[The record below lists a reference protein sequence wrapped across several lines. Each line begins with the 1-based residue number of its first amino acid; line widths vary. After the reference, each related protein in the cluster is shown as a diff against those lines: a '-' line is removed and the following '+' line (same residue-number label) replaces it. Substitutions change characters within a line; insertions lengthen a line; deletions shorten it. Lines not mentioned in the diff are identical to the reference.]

1 VAGTLLRYVRRSLEL
16 PPRVVLAKGSRR
28 IAAAWRTRRMR
39 ARDLDRGTWQP
50 DAAAGALAPVFAL
63 PAREALAPHAP
74 ALAAL
79 AREYLGHRFDLL
91 GSGWTRVEHGMT
103 CSGVE
108 GHAFPPARAVA
119 ADSDGQWL
127 AGELPPAC
135 LPEARRIWRLV
146 SPGYRP
152 IDWQLDFKS
161 GFRWSARTWYR
172 DIRAYGNPPGA
183 DIKVPWELAR
193 GQHLPQLAL
202 AFAATGDDA
211 DRNALHAAFRDQV
224 LDFIAANPPRFGVN
238 WACAMDV
245 AIRVANWIAAFDLAR
260 AAGASPDPA
269 FAAILARSVREHA
282 LHVADNLEWT
292 EGTRS
297 NHYLADVC
305 GLLIAAAALP
315 AASDTDAWLA
325 FALQELERETQ
336 AQFHEEGGN
345 IEASTCYHRL
355 SGEMVVYATAAAL
368 GLPEARVRGLARVRP
383 VAFAAGARLDGVPAC
398 VQGGRVGFSRAHA
411 ARIAGI
417 AAFVRDLSKPS
428 GAMPQIGDNDSG
440 RFLKL
445 PGTYAAGD
453 AMTAAPVED
462 TLDHRHLVAAAA
474 GLVTP
479 GAQPFDSARA
489 VDAAIVRGL
498 ARDRVLDPP
507 EPAARPVSG
516 GDPAQALAAA
526 RARQPQHS
534 RRYVFTAERAGLRVG
549 LAVAAYPAFGLYVAR
564 SPRLYLAFRCGR
576 LHAGG
581 SGGHAHLDQ
590 LAIELEIDG
599 VPRVVDPGTFLYTP
613 LPEARN
619 RYRSAASH
627 FVPRVAGAE
636 PGDLSQG
643 LFVLADRTQA
653 ACTAFGT
660 LGFAGE
666 HRGYGAAV
674 VRVVTIADDRVEVE
688 DCSFG
693 APLED
698 LADAPGVPVS
708 PAYGRREP

>member
-1 VAGTLLRYVRRSLEL
+1 MAGTLLRYARRALEL

-28 IAAAWRTRRMR
+28 IAAAWRMRRTR
-39 ARDLDRGTWQP
+39 ARDLARGTWLPDAP
-50 DAAAGALAPVFAL
+50 DAALTPVFAL

-74 ALAAL
+74 TLAAL

-91 GSGWTRVEHGMT
+91 GSGWTRVEHGMR
-103 CSGVE
+103 CHGIE
-108 GHAFPPARAVA
+108 GHAFPPERAVT
-119 ADSDGQWL
+119 ADAEGHWL
-127 AGELPPAC
+127 AEELPPAC
-135 LPEARRIWRLV
+135 LPEARRVWRLL

-211 DRNALHAAFRDQV
+211 ERDALYAAFRDQV
-224 LDFIAANPPRFGVN
+224 LDFVAANPPRFGVN

-245 AIRVANWIAAFDLAR
+245 AIRVANWIAAFDLFR
-260 AAGASPDPA
+260 AAGAAPDAP

-305 GLLIAAAALP
+305 GLLVAAAALP
-315 AASDTDAWLA
+315 AAPDTDTWLA
-325 FALQELERETQ
+325 FALQELERETL
-336 AQFHEEGGN
+336 AQFHEEGSN

-368 GLPEARVRGLARVRP
+368 GLPEARVRRLAQVRP
-383 VAFAAGARLDGVPAC
+383 VAFAAGARLDGVPPC
-398 VQGGRVGFSRAHA
+398 VQDGRITFPPAHA

-417 AAFVRDLSKPS
+417 ASFVRDLAKPS

-462 TLDHRHLVAAAA
+462 ALDHRHLVAAAA
-474 GLVTP
+474 GLFAP
-479 GAQPFDSARA
+479 GAQQFDPQRA
-489 VDAAIVRGL
+489 VDAAIVRGI
-498 ARDRVLDPP
+498 ARGRVLDLPRA
-507 EPAARPVSG
+507 AARPASD

-526 RARQPQHS
+526 RAQPPRHA
-534 RRYVFTAERAGLRVG
+534 RRYVFAAEGRGLREG
-549 LAVAAYPAFGLYVAR
+549 LAIAAYPAFGLYVAR

-599 VPRVVDPGTFLYTP
+599 TSLIVDPGTFLYTP

-619 RYRSAASH
+619 RYRSAAAH
-627 FVPRVAGAE
+627 FVPRVAGIE

-643 LFVLADRTQA
+643 LFVLGDRMQA
-653 ACTAFGT
+653 VCTAFGPE
-660 LGFAGE
+660 GFAGE
-666 HRGYGAAV
+666 HRGYGAV
-674 VRVVTIADDRVEVE
+674 VARVVTIADDRVEV
-688 DCSFG
+688 DDASFG

-708 PAYGRREP
+708 PAYGRLTP